1 MSIAL
6 SKGVGTAYDTAKL
19 FTKNE
24 MSHCTNAKSVGS
36 KLQRP
41 WKVTVPE
48 EYNAVK
54 FWGNSHANFDISDIL
69 EGDDMDT

>member
-6 SKGVGTAYDTAKL
+6 SKGVGTAKI

-24 MSHCTNAKSVGS
+24 MSYCINAISVGS

-48 EYNAVK
+48 EYNAVQ